1 MEVKTL
7 FTSRIQLRKVCD
19 LSPDSHSQY
28 GNYWFHLHHMLP
40 CYEHKW
46 VITDV
51 RLWDMNQSNH
61 NQSSCCTN
69 HLVPLTATSVK
80 LRRPKPS
87 SIAPYSKTKVNI
99 SKFIDST
106 STDVDILCIYGNV
119 ISHIVVYSCL
129 ITQCKANIYFINVYF
144 RFARV
149 KCVCLVSG

>member
-1 MEVKTL
+1 
-7 FTSRIQLRKVCD
+7 
-19 LSPDSHSQY
+19 
-28 GNYWFHLHHMLP
+28 MLP

-80 LRRPKPS
+80 LRRPKRS

-106 STDVDILCIYGNV
+106 STDVDILCIYHTMQSKHLFYKCLLSFCKGKV
-119 ISHIVVYSCL
+119 RLSCEGL
-129 ITQCKANIYFINVYF
+129 NLYCTVPLEYRYYIEEGGSALHLQITSTNCI
-144 RFARV
+144 
-149 KCVCLVSG
+149 